1 MADQDIQQLT
11 PLPEQAQEDALHAT
25 RLLAIEERP
34 FQRVTNRL
42 VGKNSIL
49 RPSLTYL
56 PSPPPEGEEEF
67 EFDAQKVQKFR
78 EEVLIDFANLESSI
92 VRIQLILSS
101 NERERERY
109 AEEKAKILETAQAVR
124 ENTIELR
131 GQLVQAQQVLEQR
144 KGYDKEAAK
153 ILNDKNLKSRDET
166 KADIE
171 KLEKEIEDLQHE
183 SAQYEET
190 WVTRREHFDNV
201 VREGENMIKL
211 IKGIKDEPEKD
222 ETMDDADDDAK
233 ADTSRMGTPAPEG
246 RSPQPTDTGDRT
258 PMVGGGGD
266 VGDATP
272 RPTNKFL
279 EVDDATRSNSRI
291 ASPSMQATQSQ
302 DDVDMGDASLSISG
316 EPQQP
321 SKTSEGMDV
330 AIDQVATPQ
339 GSTPA
344 ADIAMDGS

>member
-1 MADQDIQQLT
+1 MADHKIQELHA
-11 PLPEQAQEDALHAT
+11 LPEQAQEDALHAN

-34 FQRVTNRL
+34 LQRVTNRL
-42 VGKNSIL
+42 LGKNSTL

-56 PSPPPEGEEEF
+56 PSPPPEGEEDIDL
-67 EFDAQKVQKFR
+67 DAQRVQKFR
-78 EEVLIDFANLESSI
+78 EDVLIDFANLESSI

-101 NERERERY
+101 NQHERQRY

-124 ENTIELR
+124 DNTIELR

-153 ILNDKNLKSRDET
+153 ILNDKTLKSRDET

-190 WVTRREHFDNV
+190 WVTRREHFDSI
-201 VREGENMIKL
+201 VREGVNMIKL

-233 ADTSRMGTPAPEG
+233 ADASRMGTPAPEG

-258 PMVGGGGD
+258 PAVGSGADAGD
-266 VGDATP
+266 GTP
-272 RPTNKFL
+272 HPTNRFL
-279 EVDDATRSNSRI
+279 DVDNATRSNSRVS
-291 ASPSMQATQSQ
+291 SPSMQATQTQ
-302 DDVDMGDASLSISG
+302 DDVDMGDSGLSISG
-316 EPQQP
+316 EAQQP
-321 SKTSEGMDV
+321 PTTEGMTV
-330 AIDQVATPQ
+330 TADQVATPHD
-339 GSTPA
+339 SKPS
-344 ADIAMDGS
+344 ADVAMDET